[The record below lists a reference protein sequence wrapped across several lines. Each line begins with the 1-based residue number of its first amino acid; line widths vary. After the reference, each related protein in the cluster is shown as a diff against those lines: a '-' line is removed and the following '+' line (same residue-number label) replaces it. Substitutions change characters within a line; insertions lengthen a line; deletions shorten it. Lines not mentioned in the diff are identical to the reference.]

1 MDVVDEE
8 EEEKQGKEASSE
20 KDVVNV
26 NEQLGRNGCADV
38 YYVRS
43 AFTGLAT
50 RGRCFAAAGFI
61 TQNNHCHMTLNLKNK
76 NREGEDVFKQRLR
89 DCFIMT
95 VPIRSWFYIPDF
107 AALVD
112 LFSQLPFEAF
122 QLIKTQIE
130 VIPCKICGDKSSG
143 IHYGVITC
151 EGCKGFFRRSQQN
164 NAMYSCSRQ
173 RNCLIDRTNRNRCQ
187 HCRLQKCLA
196 LGMSR
201 DAVKFG
207 RMSKKQRDILYAEV
221 QRHKQTIECAEL
233 AAPEESNNMVGHSPS
248 YRRGSSTATSDLD
261 ITTLPGLFFDLPGDD
276 GDYLHMLSGS
286 AGSSSSSQSSPEPT
300 NYGDANQS
308 LNDDYLLLQNS
319 GLFSHAILNPLP
331 EGCSLLDI
339 ERITQSV
346 VKSHIETSQY
356 STEELKRMAWNLYS
370 QEEMRSY
377 QKKSAEAMWQQCSIL
392 ITNAIQY
399 VVEFAKRIS
408 GFMDLCQ
415 NDQIILLK
423 AGCMDVLLIRM
434 CRAYN
439 PINNTLLFDGKF
451 ATAQL
456 FKGLGCDD
464 LVNSVFDLAKS
475 LSRIQMT
482 DEEMALFSAAV
493 LLSPD
498 RPWLTD
504 VQKIQKLQEKVY
516 VALQH
521 CLQREGTSE
530 EKLAKMV
537 SKLPVMKS
545 ICKLHIDKLDFFRL
559 VHPETAYSFPPL
571 YREVFGSEITFPD
584 STEG

>member
-1 MDVVDEE
+1 MR
-8 EEEKQGKEASSE
+8 A
-20 KDVVNV
+20 
-26 NEQLGRNGCADV
+26 
-38 YYVRS
+38 
-43 AFTGLAT
+43 
-50 RGRCFAAAGFI
+50 
-61 TQNNHCHMTLNLKNK
+61 
-76 NREGEDVFKQRLR
+76 
-89 DCFIMT
+89 
-95 VPIRSWFYIPDF
+95 
-107 AALVD
+107 
-112 LFSQLPFEAF
+112 
-122 QLIKTQIE
+122 QIE

-207 RMSKKQRDILYAEV
+207 RMSKKQRDSLYAEV
-221 QRHKQTIECAEL
+221 QKHQQSQ
-233 AAPEESNNMVGHSPS
+233 ESAGAGAREDGGEMGVHGRA
-248 YRRGSSTATSDLD
+248 YTRGSSAAFSDRD
-261 ITTLPGLFFDLPGDD
+261 DVSTLPEGQLFDLP
-276 GDYLHMLSGS
+276 LTPE
-286 AGSSSSSQSSPEPT
+286 GSSSPEQSGLDFVDVNHRIKHE
-300 NYGDANQS
+300 YQ
-308 LNDDYLLLQNS
+308 LLHDS
-319 GLFSHAILNPLP
+319 GLFSRAIANPLP
-331 EGCSLLDI
+331 GGCSLL
-339 ERITQSV
+339 ELECITQSV

-356 STEELKRMAWNLYS
+356 STEELKRLAWTMHS
-370 QEEMRSY
+370 PEETRSY
-377 QKKSAEAMWQQCSIL
+377 QTKPAEVMWQQCAIQ

-399 VVEFAKRIS
+399 VVEFAKRIT

-423 AGCMDVLLIRM
+423 AGCLDVLLICM

-451 ATAQL
+451 ASAQL
-456 FKGLGCDD
+456 FKALGCDD
-464 LVNSVFDLAKS
+464 LVGAVFDLAKS
-475 LSRIQMT
+475 LSRLQLT
-482 DEEMALFSAAV
+482 EEEMALFSAAV

-504 VQKIQKLQEKVY
+504 TQNIQKLQEKVY

-521 CLQREGTSE
+521 GLQREASSE

-537 SKLPVMKS
+537 SKLPIMRS
-545 ICKLHIDKLDFFRL
+545 ICNLHIDKLEFFRL
-559 VHPETAYSFPPL
+559 VHPETAYTFPPL
-571 YREVFGSEITFPD
+571 YREVFGSDLIFPD